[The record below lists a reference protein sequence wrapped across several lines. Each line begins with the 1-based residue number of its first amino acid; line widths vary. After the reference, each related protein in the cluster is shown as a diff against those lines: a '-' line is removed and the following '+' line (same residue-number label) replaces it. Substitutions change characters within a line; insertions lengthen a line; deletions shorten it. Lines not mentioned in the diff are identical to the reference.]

1 MHLSG
6 LKEGGYQFKLTVTD
20 TKGQTD
26 SVEVSVVV
34 IAGWLMWCWLLS
46 RELHTHIRKNHW
58 VIAAR
63 ACTYDMYVNATD
75 LF

>member
-1 MHLSG
+1 MCLVLVNVSVAVLNGVRCNPPHPPSQGVHSPFLHLSG

-34 IAGWLMWCWLLS
+34 IAGWLVWC
-46 RELHTHIRKNHW
+46 
-58 VIAAR
+58 
-63 ACTYDMYVNATD
+63 
-75 LF
+75 